1 MQKLVIALLSAAFV
15 YTWAANAE
23 EPSFRTQ
30 RAAMINTI
38 QMHTRSM
45 SKELGKDSIS
55 AEVLEAMQQTKRHLF
70 VQKRYRFLAYA
81 DRALS
86 IGMGQTISQ
95 PFIVALITE
104 LANVKSSDTV
114 LEIGTGSGFQAAV
127 LAKLVRKVCTIEIV
141 RSLGEQAVKR
151 LADLGYT
158 NVSVRIGDGYK
169 GWPEC
174 GPFDAVIV
182 TAALDHVP
190 QPLIDQL
197 KVGGRLVMPVG
208 AAASFQQLTVV
219 QKLGADKIKTRI
231 ITPVAFVPF
240 TQIARIHTVRR
251 CDHA

>member
-1 MQKLVIALLSAAFV
+1 MRTLVNTLLSAAMV
-15 YTWAANAE
+15 CTSVAIAE
-23 EPSFRTQ
+23 EPSFSTQ

-38 QMHTRSM
+38 QIHARSM
-45 SKELGKDSIS
+45 SKDLGKDKIS
-55 AEVLEAMQQTKRHLF
+55 AEVLEALQQTKRHLF
-70 VQKRYRFLAYA
+70 VPKRYRFLAYA

-86 IGMGQTISQ
+86 IGKGQTISQ
-95 PFIVALITE
+95 PFIVALMTE

-114 LEIGTGSGFQAAV
+114 LEIGTGSGYQAAV
-127 LAKLVRKVCTIEIV
+127 LAKLVRKICTIEIV
-141 RSLGEQAVKR
+141 RSLGEQAAKR

-158 NVSVRIGDGYK
+158 NVSVRVGDGYK

-208 AAASFQQLTVV
+208 AAASFQQLTLV
-219 QKLGADKIKTRI
+219 QKIGTDKINTRI

-240 TQIARIHTVRR
+240 TRDR
-251 CDHA
+251 